1 MKHQLLHILPLLLV
15 IMLTGCVTEMDDL
28 RPNSSRGSFTLGLST
43 DSLAVEVETRA
54 SRDLTEAEQTMF
66 AVSLVQNGEPV
77 WSNIPFANITETD
90 CTQPTGNG
98 YVVSAENCTASEA
111 ETAND
116 GWGQRRYWGQSATF
130 SIRKD
135 ENTVVSVDCHMV
147 NAGLSV
153 QFDESFTSYF
163 TLGYSVTT
171 DDRRALRFD
180 DNSGQIA
187 YYNINEGTTH
197 NLHLLINASAGW
209 DGTLHIERNIDLQP
223 GRVYRLHIRK
233 GMSETGNVDVIITT
247 ENFVEGKSEEVIV
260 EYDLRQA
267 PRKRDT

>member
-54 SRDLTEAEQTMF
+54 SRDLTDAEKGVFT
-66 AVSLVQNGEPV
+66 VSLVQGDETI
-77 WSNIPFANITETD
+77 WSIPFANITQAD
-90 CTQPTGNG
+90 RTQPTGNG
-98 YVVSAENCTASEA
+98 YVVSAENCTVSEA
-111 ETAND
+111 ESAND

-130 SIRKD
+130 SIKKD
-135 ENTVVSVDCHMV
+135 ENTAVSVDCHMV

-180 DNSGQIA
+180 DNSGRIA
-187 YYNINEGTTH
+187 YYNVNDGATH

-223 GRVYRLHIRK
+223 GHIYRLHIRK